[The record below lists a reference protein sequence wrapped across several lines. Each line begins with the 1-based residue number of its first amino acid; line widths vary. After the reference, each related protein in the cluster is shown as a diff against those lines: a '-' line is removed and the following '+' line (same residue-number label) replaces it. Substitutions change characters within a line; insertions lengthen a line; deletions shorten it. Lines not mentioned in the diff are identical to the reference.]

1 MLVPPACG
9 AALAA
14 VFSGVIKDLKKEGTL
29 PKKLSNIMIV
39 VCGGNEVN
47 LKEIENEFG
56 VHENQRTLTNV
67 FRMDPYWTQCA

>member
-14 VFSGVIKDLKKEGTL
+14 VYSGVIKDLQKEGTL
-29 PKKLSNIMIV
+29 PQKLSNIMIV

-56 VHENQRTLTNV
+56 VHEKPKDV
-67 FRMDPYWTQCA
+67 DECF